1 MPNAP
6 LTPEQ
11 TAELCC
17 GIRNWNDAGY
27 SLVPINP
34 GGSKSPAVAEWG
46 SIARG
51 ERPSLTADELVA
63 KVRRGNCDGVAAL
76 MGLASGNAEMIEV
89 EGRAMAR
96 FPEIEQQA
104 AVLGLANL
112 LTRLREG
119 CAERTPSGG
128 MHFYLRVVDA
138 PVAGNAKFARRPG
151 ESKIEVLAESRGQ
164 GGYSVVA
171 PSGGRTHETGRAWE
185 MIAGGPASTPVF
197 TAAEVEDLHNLFRT
211 IDEMPVVEPRPAR
224 ASAGRCE
231 DEVCCG
237 EEKPGDDFNRRA
249 LWDDLLEGWARVGEV
264 TDSDGQTR
272 HFWRRPGKDVGTSA
286 TVLGDGKWL
295 YNFSTS
301 VLLPTEEAL
310 SKFAVYAHLHH
321 GGDFSAA
328 AADLARQG
336 YGRSSHAQ
344 RRSLAFGEIEHRMFP
359 VDLLPQPLRQ
369 YVREGSEATG
379 CDPSLIALPALAALA
394 SAVGNTRRLQLKR
407 TWYALPILWTAIVGE
422 SGVQKSTGY
431 QLAIKPVQ
439 RRQQLLLERYN
450 ADRQRYEAR
459 MEHWDREKI
468 RRRPDAATRP
478 EKPTPPVAERVI
490 VGDTTVEAL
499 APLLKDNPRGLLLGR
514 DELRGW
520 LGSFDRYASG
530 SKGKSDEA
538 HWLSMYNG
546 GSMLVDRKTAQSGP
560 IFVPS
565 AAVCIT
571 GGIQPGTLRRA
582 LGVEHRESGLAARL
596 LMSYPPRRPKQWT
609 EADMS
614 PDVAQ
619 GYEDLFARLYSL
631 QPTTDADG
639 KSVPVTLTLDDDAKA
654 LFVAYVNAHNQ
665 ELVDLSGDL
674 AAAWSKLEET
684 AARLALVLE
693 LVRWARGA
701 GNTAPVTVGAESMG
715 AAIGLVEWFKHE
727 TRRIYAEVFSSDT
740 VDKPT
745 ARERLVAWLGRQPGP
760 VTTREV
766 QQGCRFLKEPGQA
779 AAALEELVKSGR
791 GDWLPLEDGQRGQP
805 TRRFRLSG

>member
-6 LTPEQ
+6 STPEQ
-11 TAELCC
+11 RDELCR
-17 GIRNWNDAGY
+17 GIHDWIDAGF
-27 SLVPINP
+27 SLVPVNIN
-34 GGSKSPAVAEWG
+34 GSKSPALSEWG
-46 SIARG
+46 QISRG
-51 ERPSLTADELVA
+51 ERPAPTADELVTM
-63 KVRRGNCDGVAAL
+63 VQRGLCDGVAAV
-76 MGLASGNAEMIEV
+76 MGVASGHAEMIEV
-89 EGRAMAR
+89 EGRAVAR
-96 FPEIEQQA
+96 FPEIEQHA
-104 AVLGLANL
+104 AALGLDDL
-112 LTRLREG
+112 LGRLLKG
-119 CAERTPSGG
+119 CVERTPSGG
-128 MHFYLRVVDA
+128 MHFYLRCVDA
-138 PVAGNAKFARRPG
+138 PVPGNLKLALRPG
-151 ESKIEVLAESRGQ
+151 ESRLDVLTETRGQ
-164 GGYSVVA
+164 GGISVVA
-171 PSGGRTHETGRAWE
+171 PSGGRTHANGESWRIT
-185 MIAGGPASTPVF
+185 AGSPAGTPTF
-197 TAAEVEDLHNLFRT
+197 TADEIEDLHNLFRV

-224 ASAGRCE
+224 APASRRE
-231 DEVCCG
+231 DDACCG
-237 EEKPGDDFNRRA
+237 EATPGDDFNRRG
-249 LWDDLLEGWARVGEV
+249 LWDDLLQGWTRVGEV
-264 TDSDGQTR
+264 TDPDGQSR
-272 HFWRRPGKDVGTSA
+272 QFWRRPGKDVGTSA
-286 TVLGDGKWL
+286 TILGDGKWL
-295 YNFSTS
+295 YNFSSS
-301 VLLPTEEAL
+301 VSLPTEEAL

-336 YGRSSHAQ
+336 YGRSSHPE
-344 RRSLAFGEIEHRMFP
+344 RRSLAFGEIEYRMFP

-407 TWYALPILWTAIVGE
+407 TWYALPILWTAMIGE

-459 MEHWDREKI
+459 MEQWDREKN
-468 RRRPDAATRP
+468 RQRFGAAARP
-478 EKPTPPVAERVI
+478 EKPTPPVAERII

-499 APLLKDNPRGLLLGR
+499 TPLLKDNPRGLLLGR

-538 HWLSMYNG
+538 HWLSMYNA
-546 GSMLVDRKTAQSGP
+546 GSMLVDRKTAQAGP

-596 LMSYPPRRPKQWT
+596 LMSCPPRRPKQWT
-609 EADMS
+609 EADMC

-619 GYEDLFARLYSL
+619 GYEDLFERLYGL
-631 QPTTDADG
+631 QPTTDVDG
-639 KSVPVTLTLDDDAKA
+639 KRMPVTLTLDDDAKA

-684 AARLALVLE
+684 AARLALVFE

-701 GNTAPVTVGAESMG
+701 GDTPPVTVGAESMG
-715 AAIGLVEWFKHE
+715 GAIGLVEWFKHE
-727 TRRIYAEVFSSDT
+727 TRRIYAEVLSSDT
-740 VDKPT
+740 DDRPT

-760 VTTREV
+760 VTTRQV

-779 AAALEELVKSGR
+779 EAALEELVESGR